1 MARPAVTVV
10 LPTFQRPQSLA
21 RTLGSLADQ
30 QTPGLDWELI
40 VVDND
45 EPPGVEASVRKL
57 TADIPAP
64 VTLLREP
71 KRGAAFARNS
81 GIDAANG
88 DVVAFIDDDV
98 VAASTWLAALSSPI
112 VDGRSEGSGGPVDL
126 DPAVP
131 LPRWVS
137 KDWRGC
143 LSEFSRRPEE
153 HELETGDFVLT
164 ASAAFRTDLLR
175 ETGGFD
181 PILGPAQRVPIFFNE
196 DVDLCRRFGGRGGR
210 IRYVPEARVIH
221 EVPPTRL
228 TPGYFV
234 RRTYAQGRSDWLLD
248 REVNV
253 RRPLG
258 GAKGMLIHLGQLLGD
273 RVNEGPWHPDVAM
286 GAVLSVVHTGG
297 FLREA
302 AAHKLGRRATAAG

>member
-71 KRGAAFARNS
+71 KRGAAFARNT

-112 VDGRSEGSGGPVDL
+112 VDGRSEGPGGPADL
-126 DPAVP
+126 DPPVP
-131 LPRWVS
+131 LPHCVS
-137 KDWRGC
+137 QAWRRSRPAC
-143 LSEFSRRPEE
+143 SRRQERE
-153 HELETGDFVLT
+153 QFLT
-164 ASAAFRTDLLR
+164 
-175 ETGGFD
+175 
-181 PILGPAQRVPIFFNE
+181 
-196 DVDLCRRFGGRGGR
+196 
-210 IRYVPEARVIH
+210 
-221 EVPPTRL
+221 
-228 TPGYFV
+228 
-234 RRTYAQGRSDWLLD
+234 
-248 REVNV
+248 
-253 RRPLG
+253 
-258 GAKGMLIHLGQLLGD
+258 
-273 RVNEGPWHPDVAM
+273 
-286 GAVLSVVHTGG
+286 
-297 FLREA
+297 
-302 AAHKLGRRATAAG
+302 RRAP